1 MPNLITLVSV
11 AVMILNLSAMP
22 KPVRQQPVKEEA
34 IEVEPEF
41 LFIGEKEENEEVIPW
56 KYDRVLTWDDF
67 QSEPKTGSDVVATT
81 STTLGISYQLREGE
95 LVYSITCNFS
105 KLKSWG
111 SMRTDY
117 ILAHEQAHFDI
128 TELIA
133 RKLHQDLQSYQL
145 DKKNFRQDITRIYEA
160 AVKEKETMQETYD
173 RETNHSRNKVKQY
186 EWLDHI
192 AKLLEETEHLETY
205 P

>member
-1 MPNLITLVSV
+1 MPNFFTLFPV
-11 AVMILNLSAMP
+11 AVLMFNLSALP
-22 KPVRQQPVKEEA
+22 KPERPETKNEVILEEQPSTL
-34 IEVEPEF
+34 F
-41 LFIGEKEENEEVIPW
+41 LGEKEENEEVIPW
-56 KYDRVLTWDDF
+56 KYERVLTWDDF
-67 QSEPKTGSDVVATT
+67 QCEPKTGTDVVATT
-81 STTLGISYQLREGE
+81 STTLGISYQLKDGE

-111 SMRTDY
+111 SLRTDY

-133 RKLHQDLQSYQL
+133 RKLHQDL
-145 DKKNFRQDITRIYEA
+145 KNYKVDRKSFRQDITRIYEA

-173 RETNHSRNKVKQY
+173 RETNHSRDKVKQY

-192 AKLLEETEHLETY
+192 DKLLEETAHLEYY

>member
-1 MPNLITLVSV
+1 MPNFFTLFSI
-11 AVMILNLSAMP
+11 AVLMLNLSAIP
-22 KPVRQQPVKEEA
+22 KPARPETAREIIIEE
-34 IEVEPEF
+34 EPSVLF
-41 LFIGEKEENEEVIPW
+41 LGEKEENEEVIPW
-56 KYDRVLTWDDF
+56 KYERILTWEDF
-67 QSEPKTGSDVVATT
+67 QSEPKTGTDVVATT
-81 STTLGISYQLREGE
+81 STTLGISYQLKDGE

-133 RKLHQDLQSYQL
+133 RKLHYDLQNYQL
-145 DKKNFRQDITRIYEA
+145 DKKNFRQDITRIYEE
-160 AVKEKETMQETYD
+160 AVKEKEAMQETYD
-173 RETNHSRNKVKQY
+173 RETNHSRNRVKQY

-192 AKLLEETEHLETY
+192 EQLLEETAHLEQY